1 MKKDFFRL
9 QEHGTT
15 AKREVLAGITT
26 FMTMAYVL
34 AVQPAAIC
42 GFGPDPVFTDVNG
55 LVISKSAL
63 LVMCALVSGAITLFM
78 GLYANLPLALSTAM
92 GSNFIL
98 GGLVN
103 SGAFSF
109 GWAMALLLCSGI
121 LFILVTVLGV
131 RKMVV
136 DLLPKNLKIAIPTA
150 VGFFIAYL
158 GFKNTGLAVFSNGL
172 ALGDFSQPT
181 VLLALI
187 TMVVMGVLTA
197 YKVRGAILIGI
208 VVGTVI
214 SIPMGVS
221 TLPASVFSLPDVS
234 ELGNLFLCYDFKSI
248 LADIPGALVWIFIL
262 FTSDFFATFGALI
275 AVGAQTNMLD
285 EEGNF
290 PHIEKPFLVDAVGT
304 VVGSATGCTTIST
317 FIESTIGVEAGGRT
331 GLTAVVTSILF
342 FVCVFLSP
350 LFLMIPTSV
359 TGVALIFVGFSMLS
373 GFTKLD
379 FSDFKSCFGPFVMIM
394 FGTFTGDIAASIC
407 LGVLTDV
414 LIKVVTGDA
423 KKVHPV
429 LYVLCIPLVL
439 YFIVWGGRAYE
450 IRRSHCQADAGGKGG
465 AHVRTGFLAHEGRGT
480 ARHSVRDDDGR
491 AARPAQAGERF
502 GRAGP
507 WPLRSGDVLSDGERA
522 CEQLGRNAALCRWP
536 RARRG
541 GRGAGRRHGARTG
554 REHQA
559 QPALRA
565 EL

>member
-15 AKREVLAGITT
+15 TKREVLAGITT

-109 GWAMALLLCSGI
+109 GWAIALLLCSGI

-158 GFKNTGLAVFSNGL
+158 GFKNTGLAVFSDSGL
-172 ALGDFSQPT
+172 ALGDFTQPA
-181 VLLALI
+181 VLLAVI
-187 TMVVMGVLTA
+187 TMLIMGVLTA

-208 VVGTVI
+208 IAGTII

-221 TLPASVFSLPDVS
+221 SLPGSLVAVPDFS
-234 ELGNLFLCYDFKSI
+234 ELGNLVLCYDFKSI

-262 FTSDFFATFGALI
+262 FTGDFFATFGALI
-275 AVGAQTNMLD
+275 SVGAQTNMLD
-285 EEGNF
+285 EDGNF

-331 GLTAVVTSILF
+331 GLTAIVTGVLF
-342 FVCVFLSP
+342 LACIFLSP
-350 LFLMIPTSV
+350 LFLMIPTAV

-373 GFTKLD
+373 GFTKMD
-379 FSDFKSCFGPFVMIM
+379 FSDFKSCFGPFVMIL
-394 FGTFTGDIAASIC
+394 FGTFTGDIAAAIS

-414 LIKVVTGDA
+414 LIKVLTGDA

-429 LYVLCIPLVL
+429 LYALCIPLIL
-439 YFIVWGGRAYE
+439 YFIV
-450 IRRSHCQADAGGKGG
+450 
-465 AHVRTGFLAHEGRGT
+465 
-480 ARHSVRDDDGR
+480 
-491 AARPAQAGERF
+491 
-502 GRAGP
+502 
-507 WPLRSGDVLSDGERA
+507 
-522 CEQLGRNAALCRWP
+522 
-536 RARRG
+536 
-541 GRGAGRRHGARTG
+541 
-554 REHQA
+554 
-559 QPALRA
+559 
-565 EL
+565 

>member
-1 MKKDFFRL
+1 MKNDFFRL
-9 QEHGTT
+9 EERGSSV
-15 AKREVLAGITT
+15 KREVLAGVTT

-42 GFGPDPVFTDVNG
+42 GFGPDPYITDING

-63 LVMCALVSGAITLFM
+63 LVMCALISGIITLFM

-109 GWAMALLLCSGI
+109 GWAMALLLCSGT

-158 GFKNTGLAVFSNGL
+158 GFSNTGLAVFEDGL
-172 ALGDFSQPT
+172 ALGDFTQPS

-187 TMVVMGVLTA
+187 TMIIMGALTA

-208 VVGTVI
+208 IAGTII

-221 TLPASVFSLPDVS
+221 TLPTSLFSLPDMGAVS
-234 ELGNLFLCYDFKSI
+234 NLVFSYDFRSL

-290 PHIEKPFLVDAVGT
+290 PNIEKPFLVDAVGT

-331 GLTAVVTSILF
+331 GLTAIVCGVLF
-342 FVCVFLSP
+342 LVCIFLSP
-350 LFLMIPTSV
+350 LFLMIPTAV

-394 FGTFTGDIAASIC
+394 FGTFTGDIAAAIC
-407 LGVLTDV
+407 LGVLSDV
-414 LIKVVTGDA
+414 LMKVITGDA

-439 YFIVWGGRAYE
+439 YFIV
-450 IRRSHCQADAGGKGG
+450 
-465 AHVRTGFLAHEGRGT
+465 
-480 ARHSVRDDDGR
+480 
-491 AARPAQAGERF
+491 
-502 GRAGP
+502 
-507 WPLRSGDVLSDGERA
+507 
-522 CEQLGRNAALCRWP
+522 
-536 RARRG
+536 
-541 GRGAGRRHGARTG
+541 
-554 REHQA
+554 
-559 QPALRA
+559 
-565 EL
+565 

>member
-187 TMVVMGVLTA
+187 TMAVMGVLTA

-214 SIPMGVS
+214 SMLLTCTSAFVPWAF
-221 TLPASVFSLPDVS
+221 PRCRRRFSL
-234 ELGNLFLCYDFKSI
+234 
-248 LADIPGALVWIFIL
+248 
-262 FTSDFFATFGALI
+262 
-275 AVGAQTNMLD
+275 
-285 EEGNF
+285 
-290 PHIEKPFLVDAVGT
+290 
-304 VVGSATGCTTIST
+304 
-317 FIESTIGVEAGGRT
+317 
-331 GLTAVVTSILF
+331 
-342 FVCVFLSP
+342 
-350 LFLMIPTSV
+350 
-359 TGVALIFVGFSMLS
+359 
-373 GFTKLD
+373 
-379 FSDFKSCFGPFVMIM
+379 
-394 FGTFTGDIAASIC
+394 
-407 LGVLTDV
+407 
-414 LIKVVTGDA
+414 
-423 KKVHPV
+423 
-429 LYVLCIPLVL
+429 
-439 YFIVWGGRAYE
+439 
-450 IRRSHCQADAGGKGG
+450 
-465 AHVRTGFLAHEGRGT
+465 
-480 ARHSVRDDDGR
+480 
-491 AARPAQAGERF
+491 
-502 GRAGP
+502 
-507 WPLRSGDVLSDGERA
+507 
-522 CEQLGRNAALCRWP
+522 CRM
-536 RARRG
+536 
-541 GRGAGRRHGARTG
+541 
-554 REHQA
+554 
-559 QPALRA
+559 
-565 EL
+565 

>member
-1 MKKDFFRL
+1 MKNDFFKL
-9 QEHGTT
+9 KDHGTT
-15 AKREVLAGITT
+15 VRREVLAGITT

-34 AVQPAAIC
+34 AVQPSAIC
-42 GFGPDPVFTDVNG
+42 GFGPDPYITDING
-55 LVISKSAL
+55 VVISKSAL
-63 LVMCALVSGAITLFM
+63 LVMCALVSGIITLFM

-103 SGAFSF
+103 SGTVSF
-109 GWAMALLLCSGI
+109 GWAMALLLCAGI

-158 GFKNTGLAVFSNGL
+158 GFKNTGLATFSDSGL
-172 ALGDFSQPT
+172 ALGDFTQPA

-187 TMVVMGVLTA
+187 TLAVMGVLTA

-208 VVGTVI
+208 IVGTII

-221 TLPASVFSLPDVS
+221 TLPAALVSLPDMS
-234 ELGNLFLCYDFKSI
+234 EIGNLVLCYDFKSV

-262 FTSDFFATFGALI
+262 FTSDF
-275 AVGAQTNMLD
+275 
-285 EEGNF
+285 
-290 PHIEKPFLVDAVGT
+290 EKPFLVDAVGT
-304 VVGSATGCTTIST
+304 VVGSGTGCTTIST

-331 GLTAVVTSILF
+331 GLTAIVSGGLF
-342 FVCVFLSP
+342 LVCIFLSP
-350 LFLMIPTSV
+350 LFLMIPTAV

-379 FSDFKSCFGPFVMIM
+379 FSDFKSCFGPFVMIL
-394 FGTFTGDIAASIC
+394 FGTFTGDIAAAIC

-414 LIKVVTGDA
+414 LIKVLTGDA

-439 YFIVWGGRAYE
+439 YFIV
-450 IRRSHCQADAGGKGG
+450 
-465 AHVRTGFLAHEGRGT
+465 
-480 ARHSVRDDDGR
+480 
-491 AARPAQAGERF
+491 
-502 GRAGP
+502 
-507 WPLRSGDVLSDGERA
+507 
-522 CEQLGRNAALCRWP
+522 
-536 RARRG
+536 
-541 GRGAGRRHGARTG
+541 
-554 REHQA
+554 
-559 QPALRA
+559 
-565 EL
+565 

>member
-1 MKKDFFRL
+1 MKKDFFKL
-9 QEHGTT
+9 KDHGTT
-15 AKREVLAGITT
+15 VRREVLAGITT

-34 AVQPAAIC
+34 AVQPSAIC
-42 GFGPDPVFTDVNG
+42 GFGPDPYITDING
-55 LVISKSAL
+55 IVISKSAL
-63 LVMCALVSGAITLFM
+63 LVMCALVSGIITLFM

-103 SGAFSF
+103 SGTVSF

-158 GFKNTGLAVFSNGL
+158 GFKNTGLFPEQAVNWEWSGNLIREAKKKNL
-172 ALGDFSQPT
+172 ALGDFTQPA

-187 TMVVMGVLTA
+187 TMAVMGVLTA

-208 VVGTVI
+208 IVGTII

-221 TLPASVFSLPDVS
+221 TLPAALVSLPDMS
-234 ELGNLFLCYDFKSI
+234 EIGNLVLCYDFKSV

-285 EEGNF
+285 ENGNF
-290 PHIEKPFLVDAVGT
+290 PQIEKPFLVDAVGT
-304 VVGSATGCTTIST
+304 VVGSGTGCTTIST

-331 GLTAVVTSILF
+331 GLTAIVSGVLF
-342 FVCVFLSP
+342 LVCIFLSP
-350 LFLMIPTSV
+350 LFLMIPTAV

-379 FSDFKSCFGPFVMIM
+379 FSDFKSCFGPFVMIL
-394 FGTFTGDIAASIC
+394 FGTFTGDIAAAIC

-414 LIKVVTGDA
+414 LIKVLTGDA

-439 YFIVWGGRAYE
+439 YFIV
-450 IRRSHCQADAGGKGG
+450 
-465 AHVRTGFLAHEGRGT
+465 
-480 ARHSVRDDDGR
+480 
-491 AARPAQAGERF
+491 
-502 GRAGP
+502 
-507 WPLRSGDVLSDGERA
+507 
-522 CEQLGRNAALCRWP
+522 
-536 RARRG
+536 
-541 GRGAGRRHGARTG
+541 
-554 REHQA
+554 
-559 QPALRA
+559 
-565 EL
+565 

>member
-1 MKKDFFRL
+1 MKNDFFKL
-9 QEHGTT
+9 KDHGTT
-15 AKREVLAGITT
+15 VRREVLAGITT

-34 AVQPAAIC
+34 AVQPSAIC
-42 GFGPDPVFTDVNG
+42 GFGPDPYITDING
-55 LVISKSAL
+55 VVISKSAL
-63 LVMCALVSGAITLFM
+63 LVMCALVSGIITLFM

-103 SGAFSF
+103 SGTVSF

-158 GFKNTGLAVFSNGL
+158 GFKNTGLATFSDSGL
-172 ALGDFSQPT
+172 ALGDFTQPA

-187 TMVVMGVLTA
+187 TLAVMGVLTA

-208 VVGTVI
+208 IVGTII

-221 TLPASVFSLPDVS
+221 TLPAALVSLPDMS
-234 ELGNLFLCYDFKSI
+234 EIGNLVLCYDFKSV

-285 EEGNF
+285 ENGNF
-290 PHIEKPFLVDAVGT
+290 PQIEKPFLVDAVGT
-304 VVGSATGCTTIST
+304 VVGS
-317 FIESTIGVEAGGRT
+317 GG
-331 GLTAVVTSILF
+331 LF
-342 FVCVFLSP
+342 LVCIFLSP
-350 LFLMIPTSV
+350 LFLMIPTAV

-379 FSDFKSCFGPFVMIM
+379 FSDFKSCFGPFVMIL
-394 FGTFTGDIAASIC
+394 FGTFTGDIAAAIC

-414 LIKVVTGDA
+414 LIKVLTGDA

-439 YFIVWGGRAYE
+439 YFIV
-450 IRRSHCQADAGGKGG
+450 
-465 AHVRTGFLAHEGRGT
+465 
-480 ARHSVRDDDGR
+480 
-491 AARPAQAGERF
+491 
-502 GRAGP
+502 
-507 WPLRSGDVLSDGERA
+507 
-522 CEQLGRNAALCRWP
+522 
-536 RARRG
+536 
-541 GRGAGRRHGARTG
+541 
-554 REHQA
+554 
-559 QPALRA
+559 
-565 EL
+565 